1 MKYLPYLLLI
11 LLVSSCGSKPSIR
24 ELALEHEALSEYD
37 FIINAYRKCYY
48 KLPESIEAITDYLR
62 ADKKLN
68 PIDYSVVYVHNG
80 VDIVDL
86 IERSGAE
93 MEYYEDSIFLYDKTL
108 KCGCVIRGTPFYWF
122 HHKDAWPERYTYDD
136 GRTFLF
142 GYWELFHPRAYDS
155 NGELL
160 WEKDMGE
167 IYRKLPGQSSYY
179 CMWEDICNV
188 IVCYSED
195 TGMRVEYNDAAVYEA
210 VIDSDWESIIRQYL
224 QENPEI
230 KSIILPA
237 KVAIKQNDT
246 EQVSQQ

>member
-1 MKYLPYLLLI
+1 MKYLPYLFLI

-37 FIINAYRKCYY
+37 FIIENYRSVYY
-48 KLPESIEAITDYLR
+48 KLPESIEAITDFLR
-62 ADKKLN
+62 FKKKHN
-68 PIDYSVVYVHNG
+68 PINYSVVYVHNG

-108 KCGCVIRGTPFYWF
+108 KCGCVIRGTQFYWL
-122 HHKDAWPERYTYDD
+122 HHIELWPNRDFFFD
-136 GRTFLF
+136 SPL
-142 GYWELFHPRAYDS
+142 GYWEIFHPQSYDS
-155 NGELL
+155 NGEWLD
-160 WEKDMGE
+160 WDEKDVEE
-167 IYRKLPGQSSYY
+167 IYRRLPVVASKDCVWGRR
-179 CMWEDICNV
+179 INA

-246 EQVSQQ
+246 DQVSQQ